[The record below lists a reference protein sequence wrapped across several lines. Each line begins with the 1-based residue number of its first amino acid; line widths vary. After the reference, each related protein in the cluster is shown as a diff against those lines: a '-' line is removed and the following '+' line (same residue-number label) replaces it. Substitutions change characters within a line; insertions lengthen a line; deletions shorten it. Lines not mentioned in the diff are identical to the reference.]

1 MTVEEFYIQ
10 YLQEALALPVS
21 GDVPP
26 NMPERFVTLELT
38 GSSADNHLYKP
49 TLAVQSWAGSR
60 EASANLNDLVK
71 NAMAESTKLPQVSR
85 CQLETDYN
93 FPDLER
99 KHPRYQAIFQIVF
112 LGG

>member
-1 MTVEEFYIQ
+1 MTVEEFYIK
-10 YLQEALALPVS
+10 YLQEALVLPVS

-26 NMPERFVTLELT
+26 ELPERFVTLELT

-49 TLAVQSWAGSR
+49 RLAVQSWAESR
-60 EASANLNDLVK
+60 EASANLNEVVK
-71 NAMAESTKLPQVSR
+71 TAMAASVRLAQVSR
-85 CQLETDYN
+85 CRLETDYN

-112 LGG
+112 LP